1 MDGFHFKLTWTQP
14 YIGVLY
20 ATLYVQQKN
29 GYKKPS
35 TVYILANSEPTSLPT
50 GRPLP
55 KVSHILP
62 DAGEREV
69 KLLENW
75 NIKYFA

>member
-1 MDGFHFKLTWTQP
+1 M
-14 YIGVLY
+14 Y
-20 ATLYVQQKN
+20 ATLYNRKMVIKTK
-29 GYKKPS
+29 YS
-35 TVYILANSEPTSLPT
+35 TYLGQLRACTSLPT

-55 KVSHILP
+55 KVSHILAY
-62 DAGEREV
+62 AGEREV